1 MYRCGTKICIVVASA
16 CRQDMGTGLMS
27 DEPVVPLKVFHMFVT
42 DDSYNVVTMMMFY
55 FEIVHWHL

>member
-1 MYRCGTKICIVVASA
+1 
-16 CRQDMGTGLMS
+16 MS
-27 DEPVVPLKVFHMFVT
+27 GNPVVSLRVFHVIVT